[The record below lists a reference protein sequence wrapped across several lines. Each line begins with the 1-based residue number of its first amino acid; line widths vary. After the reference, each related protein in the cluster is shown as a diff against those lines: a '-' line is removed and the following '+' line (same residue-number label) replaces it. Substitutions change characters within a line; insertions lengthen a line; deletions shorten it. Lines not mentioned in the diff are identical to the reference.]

1 MMRIALGLA
10 VLAAC
15 GTVEDDRPP
24 TTEYVT
30 EAILVPSCGVAQC
43 HSAFKRADG
52 YVFDSVEAVQHEVDA
67 EILKVRNPDDADDLD
82 SSLMMQV
89 LLRNVDRMPYDQGL
103 PEPDIQLIRRWVGRD
118 NGIDL

>member
-1 MMRIALGLA
+1 MSGQQTTVSVSGAWYTGSLQPMLARSRYASMRDRDRRPLLR
-10 VLAAC
+10 
-15 GTVEDDRPP
+15 GTANEWTCAGGR
-24 TTEYVT
+24 
-30 EAILVPSCGVAQC
+30 
-43 HSAFKRADG
+43 
-52 YVFDSVEAVQHEVDA
+52 DSWFV
-67 EILKVRNPDDADDLD
+67 D